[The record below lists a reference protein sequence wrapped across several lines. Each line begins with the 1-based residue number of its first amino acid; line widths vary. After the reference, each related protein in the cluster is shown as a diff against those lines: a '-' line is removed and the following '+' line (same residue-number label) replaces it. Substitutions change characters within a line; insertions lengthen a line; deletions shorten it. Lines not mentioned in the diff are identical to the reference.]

1 MISPTIAPPA
11 ASAAERRLAAAAGQR
26 VGAIPADLP
35 ATAWDA
41 DRIPAPWLP
50 VLAWAL
56 SVDLWDPTWDD
67 TLKRRVLREA
77 AALHREKGAVAAL
90 RRVLEALGAVYDYTE
105 PPEAPFTATVTIH
118 NTAMLLLEELT
129 DVRAQLDRVTRASV
143 HLTLQT
149 YDGFCVDIA
158 VAGGLAA
165 VAVAPALRV
174 A

>member
-11 ASAAERRLAAAAGQR
+11 ASAAERRLDAAAGQR

-41 DRIPAPWLP
+41 DRVPAPWLP

-77 AALHREKGAVAAL
+77 APLHREKGTVAAI
-90 RRVLEALGAVYDYTE
+90 RRVLDTIGAIYDYTE
-105 PPEAPFTATVTIH
+105 PPDAPFTAVVTIR
-118 NTAMLLLEELT
+118 NSVTLLLDELA
-129 DVRAQLDRVTRASV
+129 DVSAQLNRAKRASV

-149 YDGFCVDIA
+149 EDGFCVPVDI
-158 VAGGLAA
+158 AGGLG
-165 VAVAPALRV
+165 VVTLAPALRV